1 MPRVRWTQS
10 ECRPR
15 KLNDTREEQ
24 IRTPW
29 RPEREASS
37 SVTHFLTAVNFDKT
51 MLNENQVTTV
61 AAHNLA
67 GGICFPS
74 RAQAESGKADTAQ
87 CLTAVI
93 NTKLRLHAPELFLP
107 PERRMTVG
115 RETLLSVWLL
125 GRHDFLSYPL
135 NVSKQFHGYCLL
147 DFSKA
152 DKIDSQLF
160 SAAFF
165 CQWHFCKQEF

>member
-1 MPRVRWTQS
+1 MPRVRRTQS

-15 KLNDTREEQ
+15 KLNETREEQ

-67 GGICFPS
+67 GGLCFPS

-115 RETLLSVWLL
+115 GGDTAQCLTARASWFPELSSECQQTVSRLLPS
-125 GRHDFLSYPL
+125 R
-135 NVSKQFHGYCLL
+135 
-147 DFSKA
+147 
-152 DKIDSQLF
+152 
-160 SAAFF
+160 FF
-165 CQWHFCKQEF
+165 QRR

>member
-1 MPRVRWTQS
+1 MPRVRWTQL

-15 KLNDTREEQ
+15 KLNETREEQ

-93 NTKLRLHAPELFLP
+93 NNKLRLHAPELFLP

-115 RETLLSVWLL
+115 RRHCSVSDCS
-125 GRHDFLSYPL
+125 GVMIS
-135 NVSKQFHGYCLL
+135 
-147 DFSKA
+147 
-152 DKIDSQLF
+152 
-160 SAAFF
+160 
-165 CQWHFCKQEF
+165 